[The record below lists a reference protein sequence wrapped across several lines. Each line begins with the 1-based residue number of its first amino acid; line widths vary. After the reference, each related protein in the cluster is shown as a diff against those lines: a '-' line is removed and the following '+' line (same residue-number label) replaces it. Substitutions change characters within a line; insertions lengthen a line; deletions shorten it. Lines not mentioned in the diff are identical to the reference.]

1 MNITLVGQDFNHNP
15 KEKDYEKSFLE
26 YFVYSCSCYFIFN
39 LGIWATIPAPNRSLT
54 SRFEADRA

>member
-15 KEKDYEKSFLE
+15 KEKDYEKGFLE

-39 LGIWATIPAPNRSLT
+39 LGIWATISGPNRSLT
-54 SRFEADRA
+54 SRFEADRV